1 MKYRKGDN
9 VRIKTIE
16 ELDIPI
22 TESAYYSGKSFCGK
36 HGGEV
41 CEIRKVYLD
50 GCCLIMGERIDPRC
64 FEINIYNGG
73 EVWEASSLVE
83 DPVDNL
89 AIDRKLAE
97 VKEILPP
104 ENEGPLDEILIK
116 SALRFNEGKPK
127 WTLVHFESLIPLV
140 RVLEYGA
147 KKYAPYNWQKP
158 MSRMDILDS
167 MQRHMAKLIDGE
179 ENDEES
185 GLPHVG
191 HILANAMFYSFHVTN
206 KK

>member
-16 ELDIPI
+16 ELTIPI
-22 TESAYYSGKSFCGK
+22 TESVMYSGKAFCRK

-41 CEIRKVYLD
+41 CKIQKVYLD
-50 GCCLIMGERIDPRC
+50 GCCLIMGERVDPRC
-64 FEINIYNGG
+64 FEINCYIGG
-73 EVWEASSLVE
+73 EVEETLSVE
-83 DPVDNL
+83 VPINNCF
-89 AIDRKLAE
+89 IENKIAE
-97 VKEILPP
+97 VKEFLAP
-104 ENEGPLDEILIK
+104 ENEGPLDETLMK

-127 WTLVHFESLIPLV
+127 WTLVHFNSLIPLV

-179 ENDEES
+179 ENDDES
-185 GLPHVG
+185 GLPHIG
-191 HILANAMFYSFHVTN
+191 HILANAMFYSYHVTN